1 MSDAS
6 LPKPYKGPESY
17 QPEDAALFFGRE
29 KEADQ
34 LTAKILSSRITLLHA
49 QSGAGKTSLLNARI
63 IPGLYYRGWIP
74 IRILPQ
80 NDPIDSIRVTSLQT
94 LFPPPNVEREAIE
107 ECRTAFSLTG
117 DDVTINQLC
126 SRYDALDVREPLRRQ
141 LIHRRRAATP
151 VSGAAFPSTGD
162 FDAMFC
168 RLLRGNIDMVRFVE
182 HLNVMQQLGG
192 AVARETRP
200 MNASAR
206 VNDVLARITEIA
218 QHVRYQEIVDQFY
231 SPVPTLHTFFEAI
244 DANYGARLGRFGIV
258 LILDQFEE
266 LFTRFVDPGTIGRE
280 LPSQPLDWR
289 LRWELFKELEKL
301 YLWRNEDGNP
311 LPIRYVIS
319 MRDEYIARL
328 DPLRRFV
335 PELDSCAYHLTFLDR
350 DSAQAALGEP
360 ARLFGYDYSDE
371 CLRKIIDELT
381 KEGWF
386 IEPTPLQIVCE
397 KLWTVRG
404 RELSKTSAESA
415 ALPRIELQEFAEL
428 QGAPGILR
436 SFFREF
442 LDELEPEMRFE
453 ALEMLELLVTANRTR
468 NIVERNDLIQPRF
481 RKGAARAELLSQ
493 LERRTIV
500 RVESR
505 LDGQF
510 AEITHEFLIDPILE
524 ALREELIDHPDYG
537 VFRQA
542 LRALSMFEGPE
553 FRGRNARVLTEQQFI
568 ALNQFRNL
576 VRWEPWTTELMLRS
590 CISLGLANEDLG
602 YWLTQ
607 YESGPREEAQPST
620 LALMSEM
627 LQSSD
632 FRVRRNALTALAS
645 TRSAAAYG
653 RVIQGALRD
662 DDPEVRDHAENEMLV
677 SGNPPPAGLTNAL
690 GDALRT
696 EDLGVPTYA
705 LIGRLRSRGLS
716 LELPQTSF
724 SRRMKLGLGLR
735 REDSGLSLP
744 KLIGSALLGSI
755 VALGVLFAYLAL
767 IERTITV
774 LDWRSTMELIGAGL
788 LLPMAVIFVTWSW
801 WRPIQRQPDRLTGA
815 LIDLC
820 VLFVVGAAIGLGVFF
835 LVRLFQP

>member
-1 MSDAS
+1 M
-6 LPKPYKGPESY
+6 
-17 QPEDAALFFGRE
+17 
-29 KEADQ
+29 
-34 LTAKILSSRITLLHA
+34 
-49 QSGAGKTSLLNARI
+49 
-63 IPGLYYRGWIP
+63 
-74 IRILPQ
+74 
-80 NDPIDSIRVTSLQT
+80 
-94 LFPPPNVEREAIE
+94 
-107 ECRTAFSLTG
+107 
-117 DDVTINQLC
+117 
-126 SRYDALDVREPLRRQ
+126 
-141 LIHRRRAATP
+141 
-151 VSGAAFPSTGD
+151 
-162 FDAMFC
+162 
-168 RLLRGNIDMVRFVE
+168 
-182 HLNVMQQLGG
+182 
-192 AVARETRP
+192 
-200 MNASAR
+200 
-206 VNDVLARITEIA
+206 
-218 QHVRYQEIVDQFY
+218 
-231 SPVPTLHTFFEAI
+231 
-244 DANYGARLGRFGIV
+244 
-258 LILDQFEE
+258 
-266 LFTRFVDPGTIGRE
+266 
-280 LPSQPLDWR
+280 
-289 LRWELFKELEKL
+289 
-301 YLWRNEDGNP
+301 
-311 LPIRYVIS
+311 
-319 MRDEYIARL
+319 
-328 DPLRRFV
+328 
-335 PELDSCAYHLTFLDR
+335 
-350 DSAQAALGEP
+350 
-360 ARLFGYDYSDE
+360 
-371 CLRKIIDELT
+371 
-381 KEGWF
+381 
-386 IEPTPLQIVCE
+386 
-397 KLWTVRG
+397 
-404 RELSKTSAESA
+404 
-415 ALPRIELQEFAEL
+415 
-428 QGAPGILR
+428 
-436 SFFREF
+436 
-442 LDELEPEMRFE
+442 
-453 ALEMLELLVTANRTR
+453 
-468 NIVERNDLIQPRF
+468 
-481 RKGAARAELLSQ
+481 
-493 LERRTIV
+493 
-500 RVESR
+500 
-505 LDGQF
+505 
-510 AEITHEFLIDPILE
+510 
-524 ALREELIDHPDYG
+524 
-537 VFRQA
+537 
-542 LRALSMFEGPE
+542 
-553 FRGRNARVLTEQQFI
+553 TEQQFI

-590 CISLGLANEDLG
+590 CISLGLADEDLG

-835 LVRLFQP
+835 SYVYFSHENATAAALALAIAAGACALDGVRVGTLLAHGFSPRPVWNRMAQILAGSATGTFVLTVIVVKGSELNPAVKFNSLAELWMILLPVLAGLAWVFAD